1 MKIRKRMPQ
10 TYLIAAHANI
20 ITRLSTTNLRPRADC
35 GSSPR
40 NSGRLS
46 PYPGVSRY
54 FLLSAKT
61 LIYTRP
67 HSSRRSPHVRKY
79 FAEFLGTFVL
89 VFGGVGSAV
98 LAGSHI
104 GYAGVAFAFGLS
116 LLAMVYTIGPISGC
130 HINPAV
136 TLGVLL
142 AKRIGSRDA
151 VMYVVAQIFGAIVA
165 AALILLVASSVAGG
179 YDLAA
184 GGLGANGYGAHSPG
198 QYSLPAAFV
207 AEVILTMF
215 LVVTVL
221 GATDVKAPVGFAGV
235 AIGLV
240 LTLIHLVGIPITNTS
255 VNPARS
261 IGPALFVQG
270 WALQQLWLFIV
281 APLIG
286 AAIAAFA
293 YAGLGH
299 RAILITTRRAEQA
312 LPGEQIDRIA

>member
-1 MKIRKRMPQ
+1 
-10 TYLIAAHANI
+10 L
-20 ITRLSTTNLRPRADC
+20 
-35 GSSPR
+35 
-40 NSGRLS
+40 
-46 PYPGVSRY
+46 
-54 FLLSAKT
+54 
-61 LIYTRP
+61 
-67 HSSRRSPHVRKY
+67 RKY
-79 FAEFLGTFVL
+79 LAEFLGTFVL

-104 GYAGVAFAFGLS
+104 GYLGVSFAFGLS

-142 AKRIGSRDA
+142 AKRIGTRDA
-151 VMYVVAQIFGAIVA
+151 LMYVVAQLFGAIVA
-165 AALILLVASSVAGG
+165 SALILLIATNTTAG
-179 YDLAA
+179 YDLRAA
-184 GGLGANGYGAHSPG
+184 GLGANGYGLHSPG
-198 QYSLPAAFV
+198 GYQVIAAFI

-221 GATDVKAPVGFAGV
+221 GATDVKAPVGFAGL

-270 WALQQLWLFIV
+270 WALEQLWLFII

-286 AAIAAFA
+286 AVLAAGA
-293 YAGLGH
+293 YA
-299 RAILITTRRAEQA
+299 AIRLPDTVITTPAGERALDSEQA
-312 LPGEQIDRIA
+312 QRRK